1 MLLLQQLHN
10 QECKLM
16 QQQLG
21 SYGQSTPQIKK
32 WTFCQGRFSQGWL
45 MMMVM
50 AITGEQARG
59 ANMAMHRMHHVEVPT
74 RKLK

>member
-1 MLLLQQLHN
+1 MLLLQQLHS

-16 QQQLG
+16 QQQIG

-45 MMMVM
+45 DNERSCPKMLGMLGG
-50 AITGEQARG
+50 AARKQKAQEAEG
-59 ANMAMHRMHHVEVPT
+59 RHP
-74 RKLK
+74 